1 MTKKMK
7 VVLSSV
13 LVDESQSSYE
23 RNLIETAG
31 YEFVFVPNED
41 EVRFAQQIQDCHGV
55 ITADKQITREY
66 VESMTQCRVIA
77 RQGIGYDS
85 IELKR
90 SKEKG
95 IAVCN
100 IPDYSIQEVSDYTL
114 ALMLTLLRHTNEYN
128 THTRNGI
135 WDIQS
140 VHQVTGF
147 PPMRRLSTQTLG
159 IFGFGRIARLVAKKA
174 KPFGFRILATDPY
187 VDPKVAEEYGV
198 ELVDFDTAVREA
210 DVITINTPLT
220 EETRHQFNLDVFKK
234 MKPTAFVVNTGR
246 GPLIKEEDLYVALKD
261 KIIAGAAIDVTETE
275 PLPRDNRLFH
285 LPNLIVTP
293 HAAFFTSD
301 SFEEMRRRACE
312 EVVRVLKGEKPE
324 NCVNLYDNAPRG

>member
-1 MTKKMK
+1 MSIKKK

-13 LVDESQSSYE
+13 LVDETNSCYE
-23 RNLIETAG
+23 RKLIEEAG
-31 YEFVFVPNED
+31 FELVFVPNEK
-41 EVRFAQQIQDCHGV
+41 EEEFAKEIVDCDAV

-66 VESMTQCRVIA
+66 IESMTRCKVIA

-85 IELKR
+85 IELVR

-128 THTRNGI
+128 QHTRNGI

-140 VHQVTGF
+140 VHEVTGF

-159 IFGFGRIARLVAKKA
+159 IFGFGRIAKLVAQKA

-187 VDPKVAEEYGV
+187 VDEKVAEAYGV
-198 ELVDFDTAVREA
+198 ELVDFDTVVKES
-210 DVITINTPLT
+210 DIMTINTPLT
-220 EETRHQFNLDVFKK
+220 EETHHQFNLDVFKK

-246 GPLIKEEDLYVALKD
+246 GPLIKEEDLYEALKN

-275 PLPRDNRLFH
+275 PLPTNNKLFD

-293 HAAFFTSD
+293 HAAFFTAD

-312 EVVRVLKGEKPE
+312 EVIRVLNGEEPE
-324 NCVNLYDNAPRG
+324 NRVNR